1 MELAQVMKQRS
12 FVVVGDTLNEEKYA
26 AKIKRAMLDQGYQV
40 QCVGKELSSLNDVAG
55 EIDIVD
61 LCIRADQGLKL
72 LQNCEK
78 PFKSVVIQPG
88 ASSKELI
95 QYLQEHQIP
104 YINGCLLLGLKLYR
118 E

>member
-1 MELAQVMKQRS
+1 MELAQVMEQRS
-12 FVVVGDTLNEEKYA
+12 FAVVGDTLNEEKYA
-26 AKIKRAMLDQGYQV
+26 AKIKRAMLEHGYQV
-40 QCVGKELSSLNDVAG
+40 QCVGKELPSLNDVTG

-61 LCIRADQGLKL
+61 LCIRADRGLEL
-72 LQNCEK
+72 LRNCEK
-78 PFKSVVIQPG
+78 TFKGVVIQPG
-88 ASSKELI
+88 ASSEELV